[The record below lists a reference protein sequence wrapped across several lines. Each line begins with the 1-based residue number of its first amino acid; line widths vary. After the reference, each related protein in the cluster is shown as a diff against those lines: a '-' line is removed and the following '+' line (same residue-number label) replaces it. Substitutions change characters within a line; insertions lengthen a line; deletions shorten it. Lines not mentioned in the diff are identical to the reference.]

1 MLWEFSLI
9 FTVREGKISVII
21 NHCECSGNDFMDWL
35 MMKQRLD
42 TLWQEFHLPIWVTE
56 FDWNADE
63 TADFGDHSLHAEIL
77 ENFYRLMFSHPAVAG
92 ILSWRTNT
100 LEADNTPNKAGQAY
114 INLYHQEWRSD
125 QVLRP
130 AQSNTA
136 AFRGFRGGYEV
147 RIKRGDQVLAEMEF
161 TLEGDRTFDCVADII
176 LETIICQ

>member
-1 MLWEFSLI
+1 MPWEFSLI
-9 FTVREGKISVII
+9 FTVRAGKISVSII
-21 NHCECSGNDFMDWL
+21 QGDCSGNDFMDWL
-35 MMKQRLD
+35 MMKERLD

-77 ENFYRLMFSHPAVAG
+77 ENFYRLMFSHPAVEG

-130 AQSNTA
+130 TQSDSA
-136 AFRGFRGGYEV
+136 VFRGFRGGHEM
-147 RIKRGDQVLAEMEF
+147 RIKRGDQVLAKMEF
-161 TLEGDRTFDCVADII
+161 TLDGDRTFDCVADII

>member
-1 MLWEFSLI
+1 MPWEFSLI
-9 FTVREGKISVII
+9 FTVRADKISVII
-21 NHCECSGNDFMDWL
+21 NQGECSGNDFMDWL
-35 MMKQRLD
+35 MMKERLD

-77 ENFYRLMFSHPAVAG
+77 ENFYRLMFSHPAVEG

-130 AQSNTA
+130 TQSDSA
-136 AFRGFRGGYEV
+136 VFRGFRGGHEM
-147 RIKRGDQVLAEMEF
+147 RIKRGDQVLAKMEF
-161 TLEGDRTFDCVADII
+161 TLDGDRTFDCVADII